1 MREPATV
8 PTGVEAL
15 PPEVLAAPA
24 APPPSGSRASAVLRV
39 LARVA
44 LWSLVAV
51 GALRGLLP
59 PVQDGVRPGT
69 GAVATDQRAA
79 AVAVAFLREY
89 LTVDGDAAG
98 RAGRLGR
105 FTAAG
110 VELGGSVSA
119 RTGTTQ
125 YADQVVASEVR
136 PVDGGTEVTVL
147 AHVLQ
152 LDAGG
157 YQDGGTLA
165 FVVPLAGGAG
175 GQVVRAAPRPAPLP
189 VAGGRRVGRPEA
201 VPAGLAPAAAR
212 VARQAVVAVVQGDAG
227 ALARL
232 GGGRPPE
239 VRPLPHG
246 WRAVGVGGAEVAGPV
261 AALEARVA
269 LRARAAAGVSYLV
282 PVRVR
287 LEAGPRGVTVRQVDA
302 GGSA

>member
-8 PTGVEAL
+8 PTGVDAL
-15 PPEVLAAPA
+15 PPEVLAAPT

-44 LWSLVAV
+44 LWTLVAV

-59 PVQDGVRPGT
+59 PAQDAVRPGT
-69 GAVATDQRAA
+69 GPAVTDRQAA

-136 PVDGGTEVTVL
+136 PVGGGTEVTVL

-157 YQDGGTLA
+157 YRDGGTLA

-175 GQVVRAAPRPAPLP
+175 GHVVRAAPRPAALP

-212 VARQAVVAVVQGDAG
+212 VARQAVAAVVRGDAA

-232 GGGRPPE
+232 GGGTPPE
-239 VRPLPHG
+239 VRPLPRG
-246 WRAVGVGGAEVAGPV
+246 WRPVGVGGAEVSGPV
-261 AALEARVA
+261 GALEARVA

-282 PVRVR
+282 PVQVR
-287 LEAGPRGVTVRQVDA
+287 LEAGPHGVTVRQVDA
-302 GGSA
+302 GGPA